1 MELLFKATAGVL
13 IAVVLY
19 HTIPGER
26 KELKLMISIAVSVMI
41 SIAALRFLEPVMD
54 FLEQL
59 QDVGKLS
66 TGIMEILVK
75 AGDVR
80 SPSPVHS
87 FRRSRKEFDLP
98 CILFYHTSLS
108 NFSQIGLR
116 RRKTIFPGAS
126 IPRRKARTAPG
137 SLQSTL
143 VSISSRI

>member
-1 MELLFKATAGVL
+1 L

-75 AGDVR
+75 AVG
-80 SPSPVHS
+80 
-87 FRRSRKEFDLP
+87 
-98 CILFYHTSLS
+98 
-108 NFSQIGLR
+108 IGLITEITTLIC
-116 RRKTIFPGAS
+116 KDFGNGALGKGIQFFATTVTLWIALPVFQELLELFEDIFAA
-126 IPRRKARTAPG
+126 I
-137 SLQSTL
+137 
-143 VSISSRI
+143 